1 MMVKGM
7 EFTLEIITATL
18 SPIVMMSAVGLVL
31 LMMQNRYSRLKDR
44 TLLYDRYYNIL
55 KSIESPEEHLE
66 VVTKIRNMYLNET
79 RLVKN
84 AMIFAFTAIV
94 FVIVTCISILSQ
106 EVLTLDL
113 SYLIMFSFILALVTI
128 LITILIMAISLTMS
142 VSTVE
147 YEIEKMTYEIDIQ
160 IIKFR
165 E

>member
-1 MMVKGM
+1 M

-31 LMMQNRYSRLKDR
+31 LMMQNRYARLKDR
-44 TLLYDRYYNIL
+44 TLLYDHYYNIL
-55 KSIESPEEHLE
+55 RSIEAPEGDLE
-66 VVTKIRNMYLNET
+66 VVIKIRKMYLNET

-106 EVLTLDL
+106 EVLAIDL

-128 LITILIMAISLTMS
+128 LITILMMAISLTMS
-142 VSTVE
+142 VSAVE
-147 YEIEKMTYEIDIQ
+147 YEIEKMNYEIDIQ
-160 IIKFR
+160 IMKYK
-165 E
+165 

>member
-1 MMVKGM
+1 M

>member
-31 LMMQNRYSRLKDR
+31 LMMQNRYARLKDR

-113 SYLIMFSFILALVTI
+113 SSLIMFSFILALVTI

>member
-1 MMVKGM
+1 M

-79 RLVKN
+79 RVVKN

>member
-79 RLVKN
+79 RVVKN